1 MVTGGPMLRGRWR
14 TEDIGSGTDN
24 WRFWAERRAGRLS
37 EEEFCEIEACLS
49 RSAGHC
55 MVMGTASTMASMAE
69 TLGMTLPGNAAI
81 PAADSRRMALAEM
94 SGRRIM
100 EMVREDLKPS
110 RILTREAFDNAIR
123 TGMAI
128 GGSTNAIIHL
138 LALAGR
144 AGVDLPLTRFDELSR
159 TTPMLLNVRPSGQVP
174 DGGLLLRGRAAG
186 GAEGAAA
193 AAARRRA
200 HRDRQV
206 HRGQQRR
213 TRSTTTRT

>member
-1 MVTGGPMLRGRWR
+1 MLRGRWR

-24 WRFWAERRAGRLS
+24 WRFLGRSGARGRLKRGGVPARS
-37 EEEFCEIEACLS
+37 S
-49 RSAGHC
+49 RASRARPGTA

-100 EMVREDLKPS
+100 EMGARGAQAFEDPHPRGVRQRGAHRQWPY
-110 RILTREAFDNAIR
+110 
-123 TGMAI
+123 

-138 LALAGR
+138 IAIAGR
-144 AGVDLPLTRFDELSR
+144 AGVDLPLTRFRRAVAHHPDAAQR
-159 TTPMLLNVRPSGQVP
+159 APVRKYLME
-174 DGGLLLRGRAAG
+174 DFLLRGRAAG

-193 AAARRRA
+193 APPRRRA

-206 HRGQQRR
+206 PRGEQRGR
-213 TRSTTTRT
+213 RSTTTRM

>member
-1 MVTGGPMLRGRWR
+1 MCIRDRL
-14 TEDIGSGTDN
+14 
-24 WRFWAERRAGRLS
+24 WAEKRAGQIS
-37 EEEFCEIEACLS
+37 DEEFCEAESCMS

-110 RILTREAFDNAIR
+110 RILTREAFDNAVR

-138 LALAGR
+138 IAIAGR
-144 AGVDLPLTRFDELSR
+144 AGVDLPLARFDELSR
-159 TTPMLLNVRPSGQVP
+159 TTPMLLNVRPSGKYLMEDFSVSYTH
-174 DGGLLLRGRAAG
+174 LTL
-186 GAEGAAA
+186 
-193 AAARRRA
+193 
-200 HRDRQV
+200 
-206 HRGQQRR
+206 
-213 TRSTTTRT
+213 